1 MTIEILN
8 KYVLGLV
15 LYHETIRIL
24 ERGHS
29 FFALGINYKKAD
41 TTLRSRF
48 SLSEES
54 INQLLLDAKSKG
66 IKLFVLSTCNRTEIF
81 GNCSYSTDLIQLLC
95 KYSSGSEL
103 EFLNNSYI
111 LEGDDAVNHLFRLG
125 TGLES
130 QILGDFEI
138 IGQLKRAFNFAKD
151 RNVTN
156 AYLERIMNDVIRTS
170 KEVKNTTEF
179 STRAASVSY
188 AAVQWIRQSYVDN
201 SKYKNKKNISITLL
215 GTGEIGKITC
225 ANLVKHFP
233 NNCITL
239 INRTKETAEQI
250 STKFQVEL
258 ASFESLAQVIKST
271 DVLIVATNAP
281 MPTVTNKLVGDNKLA
296 IIDLSIPSNADV
308 SLPHVELVTL
318 DDLTSV
324 VDEALAA
331 RKLEIPKVEEIIG
344 TRIDEFEE
352 WCQSRKHKDS
362 IQAFKNMLKEIQR
375 EELDFHAKKIE
386 GANLEHAEI
395 ISDKIIQ
402 KVTKQF
408 VIHLKNADDT
418 SHVSVQVI
426 NEIFKLEI

>member
-1 MTIEILN
+1 M
-8 KYVLGLV
+8 
-15 LYHETIRIL
+15 
-24 ERGHS
+24 ERGES
-29 FFALGINYKKAD
+29 FFAIGINYKKAD
-41 TTLRSRF
+41 TTLRSKF
-48 SLSEES
+48 SLSDSDIEM
-54 INQLLLDAKSKG
+54 LLTEAKSKG
-66 IKLFVLSTCNRTEIF
+66 INLFVLSTCNRTEIF

-95 KYSSGSEL
+95 KYSTGSEL
-103 EFLNNSYI
+103 EFLTSSYI
-111 LEGDDAVNHLFRLG
+111 LQADDAVRHLFRLG

-156 AYLERIMNDVIRTS
+156 AYLERMMNDVIRTS
-170 KEVKNTTEF
+170 KEVKNTTDF
-179 STRAASVSY
+179 STKAASVAY
-188 AAVQWIRQSYVDN
+188 AAVQWIRQSYVDS
-201 SKYKNKKNISITLL
+201 SKYKNRKNIAITLL

-239 INRTKETAEQI
+239 VNRTKETAEQI

-258 ASFESLAQVIKST
+258 AAFDELSEVVKST

-281 MPTVTNKLVGDNKLA
+281 QPTVTNQLVGDNKLA
-296 IIDLSIPSNADV
+296 IIDLSIPSNAAV
-308 SLPHVELVTL
+308 NLPHVELVTL

-324 VDEALAA
+324 VDEALEA
-331 RKLEIPKVEEIIG
+331 RKLEIPKVEAIID

-362 IQAFKNMLKEIQR
+362 IKAFKNMLKEIQR
-375 EELDFHAKKIE
+375 EELEFHAKKIE
-386 GANLEHAEI
+386 GANLEHAEL
-395 ISDKIIQ
+395 ISDNIIQ

-408 VIHLKNADDT
+408 VIHLKNADSN
-418 SHVSVQVI
+418 SHESVKVM

>member
-1 MTIEILN
+1 M
-8 KYVLGLV
+8 
-15 LYHETIRIL
+15 
-24 ERGHS
+24 ERGDT
-29 FFALGINYKKAD
+29 FFAIGINYKKAD
-41 TTLRSRF
+41 TTLRSKF
-48 SLSEES
+48 SLSEF
-54 INQLLLDAKSKG
+54 NVDQLLAEAKSKH
-66 IKLFVLSTCNRTEIF
+66 INVFVLSTCNRTEIF

-103 EFLNNSYI
+103 EFLTSSYI

-156 AYLERIMNDVIRTS
+156 AYLERMMNDVIRTS
-170 KEVKNTTEF
+170 KEVKNTTDF
-179 STRAASVSY
+179 STKAASVAY
-188 AAVQWIRQSYVDN
+188 AAVQWIRQSYLDN

-239 INRTKETAEQI
+239 VNRTKETAEQI

-258 ASFESLAQVIKST
+258 ASFDSLPEVIKHT

-308 SLPHVELVTL
+308 NLAHVELITL

-331 RKLEIPKVEEIIG
+331 RKLEVPKVEAIVG
-344 TRIDEFEE
+344 KRIDEFEE
-352 WCQSRKHKDS
+352 WCQSRKHHDS
-362 IQAFKNMLKEIQR
+362 IKAFKNMLKDIQR
-375 EELDFHAKKIE
+375 EELAFHAKKIE

-395 ISDKIIQ
+395 ISDNIIQ

-408 VIHLKNADDT
+408 VIHLKNSDNN
-418 SHVSVQVI
+418 SHESVKI
-426 NEIFKLEI
+426 MNEIFKLEI